1 MRGSEMPMLL
11 QFKVKNF
18 QSIKDEAI
26 LSMVPSTDRS
36 HPENLAQEGNREAIK
51 TAAIYGANAAG
62 KSAVIR
68 AFVAAIMAVRTSDT
82 RNITQKIPGMVPFK
96 FDEETAKAPCS
107 FEFFFVA
114 NDGIPYR
121 YGFTADSDRVQEEY
135 LYFYTS
141 ARASRVFERTGD
153 EFDFNQA
160 SKSTF
165 SEYEGKN
172 TSNKFFLATATNW
185 GNAKTAPAYQ
195 WLANAIDVYN
205 PELAIQP
212 TALQAFEQDEQG
224 ELKQFTLS
232 LLRQADINIDELQVD
247 ITPLGK
253 AYGKWTVKD
262 EAVTTATKEIVFTD
276 QAGNPVPQGQ
286 VKTVHIHAGHHVQS
300 QSGEGAQFFLDLN
313 VESLGTRQLFWLS
326 PILKEVFEKGKTMVI
341 DELDRSLH
349 PFLVKFLVELFHN
362 PNLNQTNAQLIFT
375 TYDTTLLSLDTF
387 RRDQIYFVEKDP
399 HTAATELYSL
409 DEFSVR
415 KNENIEKGYL
425 LGRYGAVPYL
435 RPEVGI
441 CDGQRKRTE
450 VSRQATR

>member
-1 MRGSEMPMLL
+1 MCR
-11 QFKVKNF
+11 FICYDKNF

-36 HPENLAQEGNREAIK
+36 HPENLAQKGSREAIK

-82 RNITQKIPGMVPFK
+82 RNITQKIPGMVPFR

-107 FEFFFVA
+107 FEFFFVG

-135 LYFYTS
+135 LYFYIS

-153 EFDFNQA
+153 DFDFNQA
-160 SKSTF
+160 SKSAF

-185 GNAKTAPAYQ
+185 GNTKTAPAYQ

-212 TALQAFEQDEQG
+212 TALQAFEHDEQG

-232 LLRQADINIDELQVD
+232 LLRQADINIDDIQVD
-247 ITPLGK
+247 ITPLGEDAK
-253 AYGKWTVKD
+253 AMVYTDGSGKP
-262 EAVTTATKEIVFTD
+262 AY
-276 QAGNPVPQGQ
+276 PGQ
-286 VKTVHIHAGHHVQS
+286 VKTVLIQTGHLVQGS
-300 QSGEGAQFFLDLN
+300 DVNPKKFFLNLD
-313 VESLGTRQLFWLS
+313 VESLGTKQLFWLS

-349 PFLVKFLVELFHN
+349 PFLVQFLVELFHTPEVN
-362 PNLNQTNAQLIFT
+362 KNNAQLIFT
-375 TYDTTLLSLDTF
+375 THDTTLLSLNTF

-425 LGRYGAVPYL
+425 LGRYGAIPYL
-435 RPEVGI
+435 RPEGGI
-441 CDGQRKRTE
+441 
-450 VSRQATR
+450 